1 MRSEGSPALTPF
13 REAPPPGDRLATA
26 SCELPPHPEA
36 VSQARRFARQTLTGW
51 GMENLADDVALVVS
65 ELVTNALRHGVAA
78 AGAPAAAD
86 GAPTV
91 RLGLARWSSRL
102 VCSVRDPSSTGPA
115 PKSPGF
121 TAESGRGLH
130 LVASCTETWGWH
142 PLTGAGKVVWALFP
156 ASGR

>member
-26 SCELPPHPEA
+26 SCELPPHFGA
-36 VSQARRFARQTLTGW
+36 VGQARRFARQTLTGW
-51 GMENLADDVALVVS
+51 GLEDLSDDVSLVVS
-65 ELVTNALRHGVAA
+65 ELVTNALRHGVAPE
-78 AGAPAAAD
+78 GVPAVAD

-102 VCSVRDPSSTGPA
+102 VCSVRDPSSTGPT
-115 PKSPGF
+115 PTNPGF